1 MKAGQPLRRQDA
13 TVATVFLR
21 NQKLTYGFASA
32 SHDRPSLRE
41 FAKMPAQQRD
51 LRKNYIGLVNDK
63 AEEQRAAESQ
73 AKADHGVTDYFR
85 ALVAAVRNRHG
96 EAR

>member
-1 MKAGQPLRRQDA
+1 MIAPHPESSRKC
-13 TVATVFLR
+13 
-21 NQKLTYGFASA
+21 
-32 SHDRPSLRE
+32 RPSS
-41 FAKMPAQQRD
+41 D